1 MEYFVLL
8 LFLFLFFITIYVM
21 NNEFDILKNQNEIKA
36 LKKRLSR
43 LERKLCGKNAKDKN

>member
-8 LFLFLFFITIYVM
+8 LFLFMFFLSIFFIS
-21 NNEFDILKNQNEIKA
+21 NFFDIVKIQNEITS